1 MKNLLKS
8 LSLILVLTLAL
19 GFSGLAVED
28 TKAEDKVVCPVS
40 GKEVADTEKA
50 PSLEYNGKTY
60 FFCCAGCLDKF
71 KAEPEKYLAQSGK
84 NTICPVMGN
93 EIKDFEKAPSVEYKG
108 KTYYFCCAGCI
119 ESFNADPEK
128 YIAELDKKVTCS
140 VSGEEIR
147 MGNAAGS
154 MKHGGQTYYF
164 CCADCKEKFTKD
176 PEKYTSGKKAPEACG
191 SCTACPI
198 KK

>member
-1 MKNLLKS
+1 
-8 LSLILVLTLAL
+8 
-19 GFSGLAVED
+19 
-28 TKAEDKVVCPVS
+28 
-40 GKEVADTEKA
+40 
-50 PSLEYNGKTY
+50 
-60 FFCCAGCLDKF
+60 
-71 KAEPEKYLAQSGK
+71 
-84 NTICPVMGN
+84 
-93 EIKDFEKAPSVEYKG
+93 
-108 KTYYFCCAGCI
+108 
-119 ESFNADPEK
+119 
-128 YIAELDKKVTCS
+128 
-140 VSGEEIR
+140 

>member
-1 MKNLLKS
+1 MKNLMKS

-108 KTYYFCCAGCI
+108 KTYYFCCA
-119 ESFNADPEK
+119 
-128 YIAELDKKVTCS
+128 
-140 VSGEEIR
+140 
-147 MGNAAGS
+147 
-154 MKHGGQTYYF
+154 
-164 CCADCKEKFTKD
+164 DCKEKFTKD